1 MTTISSSSAYSL
13 SAFLSQAM
21 NRETAAGGSKQSP
34 SSPATTSPAST
45 SPSTIKDAI
54 AAAARSGSFD
64 FATVGQ
70 NARTVLD
77 AGIADYGQTPGTQT
91 TEQQWI
97 KMFGGMDRR
106 SLYSVASNQGGRFT
120 AQEQSVAKTLM
131 DNQLANAGDVD
142 SAKTTDQQ
150 IAAYGQRAAYLNIA
164 SAEEKNSPAWA
175 YSMADAQTAA
185 RMADINAHMP
195 PMSNSSPLLSTLLGA
210 MYSVR
215 SQSSGA
221 VNFGSVNSLADIT
234 SQAWARPFKSQIES
248 SFVSST
254 PPATRC
260 SADAG
265 PGRSGRPRRRTS
277 RG

>member
-13 SAFLSQAM
+13 AILSQTT
-21 NRETAAGGSKQSP
+21 NRDAAAGGSRQ
-34 SSPATTSPAST
+34 ST
-45 SPSTIKDAI
+45 SGSTTASPTSASPTTIRDAI
-54 AAAARSGSFD
+54 AAAAKSGSFD
-64 FATVGQ
+64 FATVGK

-97 KMFGGMDRR
+97 KIFGGMDRR
-106 SLYSVASNQGGRFT
+106 SLYSVASNQGGQFT

-131 DNQLANAGDVD
+131 DNQLTNSGDVD
-142 SAKTTDQQ
+142 SAKTTGQQ
-150 IAAYGQRAAYLNIA
+150 VAAYGQRAAYLNTA

-195 PMSNSSPLLSTLLGA
+195 PMSSSSPLLSTLLGA

-215 SQSSGA
+215 SQSAGA

-248 SFVSST
+248 SFAAVYTAGGSLSVSV
-254 PPATRC
+254 
-260 SADAG
+260 
-265 PGRSGRPRRRTS
+265 
-277 RG
+277 